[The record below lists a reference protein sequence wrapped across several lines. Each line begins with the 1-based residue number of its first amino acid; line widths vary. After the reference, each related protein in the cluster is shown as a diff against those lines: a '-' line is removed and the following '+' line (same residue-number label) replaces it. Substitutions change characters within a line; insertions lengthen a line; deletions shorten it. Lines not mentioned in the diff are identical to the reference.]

1 MDDIELEEGVPPRAN
16 GNGCGN
22 GHGNGHANGGYR
34 SGDLERIREELS
46 TALRAAPDAVPAVTT
61 TVLTSNAPAAAAA
74 APRGPRAAAISIRN
88 AKKSYPLGSG
98 VVLDGFNMTV
108 PEGTIYSLL
117 GASGCGKTTV
127 LSCVVG
133 RRRLNS
139 GSVTV
144 LGLSPG
150 TPRSGM
156 PGPTIGYMPQELALY
171 GGFTVTET
179 LQFFGWVAGLAKD
192 VVRERT
198 EKLLSTLEIPTE
210 NRLVRDLSGG
220 QQRRVSLAVTL
231 IHQPPVIILD
241 EPTVGVDPVLRQN
254 IWDLLL
260 HMTRDGHTTVVITTH
275 YIEEARQADTIGLMR
290 QGTLLAEDSPDRLL
304 ARYGCHSMEDVF
316 LKLSLRQQRALAV
329 VAATAAAAAA
339 DLAEADGEAA
349 SPGTTELGEGLDE
362 RPAVLDDPGLLHCKP
377 VYLENHNNTLACL
390 WKNLTYMKRNLVP
403 VLFVVILPIIQ
414 CGLFGV
420 TVGRDPRD
428 LRLAVVNDDVACS
441 AAIGVAGFP
450 GYPNNCTTKNL
461 RFLSCRMLELIDD
474 DRIALEPF
482 PSIPSALE
490 AVRTGKAWGALY
502 FPANYSRFL
511 AARHVWGRY
520 ASDKALNHSEISAW
534 MDMSNQYI
542 GHMLQASLSLS
553 VLRFTRDIQQGCHW
567 NTRNTP
573 VPVRIMEPVYGQL
586 EPSFQDFC
594 LPGMIVTT
602 VFFMA
607 LLVTVGSILEEKRD
621 GLMARS
627 LSAGVTIHEVLAAH
641 VIIQMVLMVIAMVIA
656 LVMLLCVFQLSNQ
669 GPLFWVILLCFLQGL
684 CGMCLGFFISCL
696 CDTDMAATY
705 MGVGTFFPLIFLSG
719 MLWPV
724 EGMHYLLRSVGWALP
739 LTLAT
744 TALRSIMGRGWGI
757 DQPVVYLGFVS
768 TLVWIVIFMSITL
781 ITIRVQKRIS

>member
-1 MDDIELEEGVPPRAN
+1 MDNSRRPEDIEMEGRPCA
-16 GNGCGN
+16 GYS
-22 GHGNGHANGGYR
+22 NGGYR
-34 SGDLERIREELS
+34 ADDLERIREELN
-46 TALRAAPDAVPAVTT
+46 TALRTAPEPAAPVAPPA
-61 TVLTSNAPAAAAA
+61 PA
-74 APRGPRAAAISIRN
+74 APRGPRVAAICIRN

-108 PEGTIYSLL
+108 AEGSIYSLL

-133 RRRLNS
+133 RRRLNE
-139 GSVTV
+139 GTITV
-144 LGLSPG
+144 LGLAPG

-179 LQFFGWVAGLAKD
+179 LKYFGWVAGMSQED
-192 VVRERT
+192 IDERT
-198 EKLLSTLEIPTE
+198 AKLLSLLEIPTE
-210 NRLVRDLSGG
+210 YRLVRDLSGG

-231 IHQPPVIILD
+231 IHRPPIVILD

-260 HMTRDGHTTVVITTH
+260 SMTRDGHTTVVITTH

-290 QGTLLAEDSPDRLL
+290 NGTLLAEDRPDRLL
-304 ARYGCHSMEDVF
+304 ERYACDTMEEVF
-316 LKLSLRQQRALAV
+316 LKLSLRQQRALAAPATETTTATV
-329 VAATAAAAAA
+329 PVSVPVSAPDAAEMAVEGAAA
-339 DLAEADGEAA
+339 
-349 SPGTTELGEGLDE
+349 ELDQKDE
-362 RPAVLDDPGLLHCKP
+362 PPVLEDARLLHCKP
-377 VYLENHNNTLACL
+377 VHLTNHWNTLPCL
-390 WKNLTYMKRNLVP
+390 WKNLTYMKRNVVP

-420 TVGRDPRD
+420 TVGRDPKD
-428 LRLAVVNDDVACS
+428 MRLAVVNDDVQCTYSSNLAG
-441 AAIGVAGFP
+441 GVDYKGFP
-450 GYPNNCTTKNL
+450 GYPSNCTTKTL
-461 RFLSCRMLELIDD
+461 RYLSCRMLSIIDD

-482 PSIPSALE
+482 PNIPSALE
-490 AVRTGKAWGALY
+490 AVRAGKAWGALY

-520 ASDKALNHSEISAW
+520 ASDKALNHSEISVW

-542 GHMLQASLSLS
+542 GYLLQASLSLA
-553 VLRFTRDIQQGCHW
+553 VLRFTRDIQEGCMW
-567 NTRNTP
+567 NTKATP
-573 VPVRIMEPVYGQL
+573 VPVRIMDPVYGQL
-586 EPSFQDFC
+586 DPSFQDFC

-641 VIIQMVLMVIAMVIA
+641 VLVQIVLMIIAMVTA
-656 LVMLLCVFQLSNQ
+656 LVMLLCVFQLTNN
-669 GPLFWVILLCFLQGL
+669 GPLYWVVLLCFLQGL

-696 CDTDMAATY
+696 CESDMAATY

-719 MLWPV
+719 MVWPV
-724 EGMHYLLRSVGWALP
+724 EGMHSLLRSIGWALP
-739 LTLAT
+739 LTQAT
-744 TALRSIMGRGWGI
+744 TSLRSIMGRGWSI
-757 DQPVVYLGFVS
+757 DQPAVYLGFVS
-768 TLVWIVIFMSITL
+768 TAVWIAIFVSITL
-781 ITIRVQKRIS
+781 ITLRVQKRIS